1 MYLYIIIIEWEKNIL
16 PETTSLQDL
25 LSANFTSR
33 SITENSYLVLSNN
46 SSVEIRNYI
55 LNNIKHLNRIY
66 VGEMSTAA
74 AWRKAMSDSDE
85 IKEMF
90 NHD

>member
-16 PETTSLQDL
+16 PEATALQDL
-25 LSANFTSR
+25 ISANFTSI

-55 LNNIKHLNRIY
+55 VNNIKHLNRIY
-66 VGEMSTAA
+66 VGEMSTTA
-74 AWRKAMSDSDE
+74 AWKNAMSDSDE

>member
-16 PETTSLQDL
+16 PETTALQEL

-55 LNNIKHLNRIY
+55 VNSIKHLNRIY
-66 VGEMSTAA
+66 VGEMSTTA
-74 AWRKAMSDSDE
+74 AWRNAMSDSDE

>member
-1 MYLYIIIIEWEKNIL
+1 MHLYIIIIEWEKNIL

-55 LNNIKHLNRIY
+55 INNIKHLNRIY

-74 AWRKAMSDSDE
+74 AWRNAMSDSDE

-90 NHD
+90 NQ